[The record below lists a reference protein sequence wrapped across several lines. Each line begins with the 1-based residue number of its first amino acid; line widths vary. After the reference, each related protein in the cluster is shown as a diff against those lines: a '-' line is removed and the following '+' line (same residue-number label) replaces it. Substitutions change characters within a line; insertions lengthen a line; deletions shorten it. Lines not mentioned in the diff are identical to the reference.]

1 MLELSQ
7 NTLWQIAIAQYSPT
21 PSEVRAIARQLHEL
35 RDPELVRVQTLPD
48 GVMYTAARA

>member
-7 NTLWQIAIAQYSPT
+7 NTLQQIVVSQYFPT
-21 PSEVRAIARQLHEL
+21 PSEVRAMARQLHEL